1 MNRFILYLLLI
12 TILFTIYIEYSVGNV
27 IWREGVK
34 GVKEFRPVNIIHYL
48 VNPLHNHFLWKY
60 QLLDINYI
68 VFVVISTILY
78 FNVDIINN
86 IVP

>member
-1 MNRFILYLLLI
+1 MNRFILYLILI
-12 TILFTIYIEYSVGNV
+12 TILFTIYIEYSVENV

-34 GVKEFRPVNIIHYL
+34 GAKEFRPVNIIHYL